1 MDSDSTVTE
10 NKNIHN
16 LTDEYEELNNGNN
29 QDVIVVDGRGYENA
43 AEHKKEIFT
52 LVDIIEDTQNADK
65 IYDEI
70 LRRTAQ
76 IVERITREMVP
87 DIAEKVIREEIEKIK
102 MISSN
107 E

>member
-43 AEHKKEIFT
+43 ADHKKEIFT

-70 LRRTAQ
+70 LRQTAQ

-102 MISSN
+102 IISSN

>member
-43 AEHKKEIFT
+43 ADHKKEIFT

-70 LRRTAQ
+70 LRRMAQ

-87 DIAEKVIREEIEKIK
+87 EIAERVIREEIEKIK
-102 MISSN
+102 IVSSN